1 MAKSKPFSLQKETPN
16 NQPMDAKKAQQLNES
31 ISFRSEQINSG
42 IERVFMLDPKN
53 IEPNPFQPRKHF
65 NQETLQQLADDIKT
79 DGQLQPILVIDTGS
93 RYVVIAGERRVRA
106 CRLLGV
112 EVKAIVERS
121 SEEQL
126 NADSTRLLR
135 VAMMENIKRED
146 LTALERA
153 ESLLQLSKTQEY
165 EKLSKAEFAR
175 NVGVSYTSL
184 NRLFDIL
191 NLTPYI
197 KDKIRKGTSV
207 SLQSL
212 ENLSRLDAENANRMF
227 DEIESGNLNNEDAIT
242 LIREHKNITK
252 KETKSTKN
260 NSAISDK
267 YYWGSFKSN
276 NKQMTLNISTEKAN
290 SDMIQEIKEIIKK
303 YQDGESTTQ

>member
-1 MAKSKPFSLQKETPN
+1 MAKSKPFSLQKKAPTNPLI
-16 NQPMDAKKAQQLNES
+16 DAKKIQHLNES

-42 IERVFMLDPKN
+42 IERVFVLDPKS

-65 NQETLQQLADDIKT
+65 NEETLQQLADDIKT
-79 DGQLQPILVIDTGS
+79 DGQLQPVLVIDTGS
-93 RYVVIAGERRVRA
+93 RYVVVAGERRVRA

-126 NADSTRLLR
+126 SADSTRLLR

-165 EKLSKAEFAR
+165 IELSKAEFAR
-175 NVGVSYTSL
+175 KVGVSYTSL

-197 KDKIRKGTSV
+197 KDKIRNGTSV

-212 ENLSRLDAENANRMF
+212 ENLSRLDAEVANRMF
-227 DEIESGNLNNEDAIT
+227 DEIEKENLNNEDAIA
-242 LIREHKNITK
+242 LIREYKSVTK
-252 KETKSTKN
+252 KETNKPKN
-260 NSAISDK
+260 NNVTSDK

-276 NKQMTLNISTEKAN
+276 NKQMTLSISTEKAN

-303 YQDGESTTQ
+303 YQECE